1 MVEQVSAGAAVGDT
15 GAKVGDTGAKVGD
28 AVGDA
33 VAGKLKLKLSTLS
46 TNSLQ

>member
-15 GAKVGDTGAKVGD
+15 GAMVGDTGAN
-28 AVGDA
+28 VGDA